1 LSIIVRSCRRGRENH
16 NINFAS
22 RRDGRPHDDG
32 RLWPVSLTEC
42 GAEHVTLARLATWS
56 ILDHMQRTSLVS
68 AKAHLSELVD
78 AAEHRG
84 QRILILRHGKPAA
97 AIVPVG
103 VAERASKARP
113 MTEAQ
118 AEALLDDLAAGAS
131 PSEMS
136 VDEALGRSRLGA

>member
-1 LSIIVRSCRRGRENH
+1 
-16 NINFAS
+16 
-22 RRDGRPHDDG
+22 
-32 RLWPVSLTEC
+32 
-42 GAEHVTLARLATWS
+42 
-56 ILDHMQRTSLVS
+56 MQRTSLVS

-103 VAERASKARP
+103 VAERAAKARP

-118 AEALLDDLAAGAS
+118 AVALLDDLARS
-131 PSEMS
+131 VSVTKMS
-136 VDEALGRSRLGA
+136 VNEALGRDRLGA